1 MRARFRARQNTGSV
15 MPNFSQVAQGHGG
28 QQSRSS
34 GGSVQSAASVVAQ
47 NGRAQT
53 FSTVTA
59 QQNAQHGHNAPP
71 QSTTGSQSRQTS
83 ASNNPPRVMPLMQ
96 LNVPP
101 PQSHA
106 QGMSVASQQPPA
118 ALQQPPPNTTAAEQS
133 SGGDLFSPS
142 FSQQNIYEAQSS
154 QAFNNAP
161 AQNTRHTYASQLA
174 QTPDS
179 SGAHAAQ
186 QSHQYAS
193 TPRAGSNSSGFS
205 SYSSAA
211 TYNSLLSQNSQNQ
224 NLFASQQQ
232 AQESAPAPNR
242 QGSVQREYSSN
253 GVQQPP
259 QQASSSGGQLA
270 PAPQQARFYSTIAS
284 QDPAVAHSE
293 QQMRAFHASQQNQQ
307 VADAQHSQS
316 LTSSQTEL
324 DTASIGEKPLPTE
337 ASAAPVYNGYDG
349 ATWNANAIA
358 EENQNSQLPF
368 QSSSTSNAAALSE
381 SADLEQQSLNNFT
394 SLLNS
399 DGFQGM
405 CLKLN

>member
-1 MRARFRARQNTGSV
+1 
-15 MPNFSQVAQGHGG
+15 MPNFSQVTQGHGG

-47 NGRAQT
+47 NGRAQS

-71 QSTTGSQSRQTS
+71 QSATGSQSRQTS
-83 ASNNPPRVMPLMQ
+83 ASNMPPRVMPLMQ
-96 LNVPP
+96 LNVAP
-101 PQSHA
+101 PQSHS
-106 QGMSVASQQPPA
+106 QGMSSVASQQPPA

-142 FSQQNIYEAQSS
+142 FSQQNLYEAQSS

-161 AQNTRHTYASQLA
+161 APNTRHTYASQLA

-211 TYNSLLSQNSQNQ
+211 TYNSLLSQNSQTQ
-224 NLFASQQQ
+224 SLFSSQQQ
-232 AQESAPAPNR
+232 AQESAPAANR
-242 QGSVQREYSSN
+242 QAQGALQREYSSN

-259 QQASSSGGQLA
+259 QQGSSSGGGQLA
-270 PAPQQARFYSTIAS
+270 PVPQQTRFYSTIAS

-293 QQMRAFHASQQNQQ
+293 QQMRAFHASQQNHQ

-316 LTSSQTEL
+316 LASSQTEL

-337 ASAAPVYNGYDG
+337 ASAGSAAPVYNGYDG
-349 ATWNANAIA
+349 ATWNANALADLPIS
-358 EENQNSQLPF
+358 ENQNSQLPF
-368 QSSSTSNAAALSE
+368 QSSSESNAAALSE
-381 SADLEQQSLNNFT
+381 SADLEQQSIDNFAT
-394 SLLNS
+394 LLNS
-399 DGFQGM
+399 DGFQGTCM
-405 CLKLN
+405 CFQ